1 MALLKECERFY
12 ARLVY
17 KHHTSTGVSAQD
29 VSQDRASNKHL
40 DQQTKERSTVMSNWE
55 HLFLKGEFPE
65 RVHLLSG
72 LTLEQVTLRPE
83 GASHSIYEELW
94 HASGYQCSVVE
105 HAPATGDYYPSA
117 APEHE
122 QQWHDLVQ
130 QFLKGAQAAVALAQ
144 APDQLAVE
152 VEPGVT
158 MADELNSVAVH
169 NAYHLGK
176 IVALRQ
182 RIGAWPPTKASDAS

>member
-1 MALLKECERFY
+1 M
-12 ARLVY
+12 
-17 KHHTSTGVSAQD
+17 
-29 VSQDRASNKHL
+29 NI
-40 DQQTKERSTVMSNWE
+40 WE
-55 HLFLKGEFPE
+55 HLFLTGEFAA
-65 RVHLLSG
+65 RADILSG
-72 LTLEQVTLRPE
+72 LTLEQVTLRPD

-94 HASGYQCSVVE
+94 HAAGYQRTVVE
-105 HAPATGDYYPSA
+105 RDQAAGDHYPSA
-117 APEHE
+117 RPEHE

-130 QFLKGAQAAVALAQ
+130 QFLEGAQAAVALAQ

-158 MADELNSVAVH
+158 MGDELHSVAVH

-182 RIGAWPPTKASDAS
+182 RIGAWPPTAATEEP

>member
-1 MALLKECERFY
+1 M
-12 ARLVY
+12 
-17 KHHTSTGVSAQD
+17 D
-29 VSQDRASNKHL
+29 
-40 DQQTKERSTVMSNWE
+40 NWE
-55 HLFLKGEFPE
+55 HLFLTGEFPP
-65 RVHLLSG
+65 RANLLSG
-72 LTLEQVTLRPE
+72 LTLEQVTLRPD

-94 HASGYQCSVVE
+94 HAAGYQRSIVE
-105 HAPATGDYYPSA
+105 RVQTDGKYYPSA
-117 APEHE
+117 PPEHE

-130 QFLKGAQAAVALAQ
+130 QFLEGAQAAVAWAQSPDRLAM
-144 APDQLAVE
+144 E

-182 RIGAWPPTKASDAS
+182 RIGAWPPKSATDES

>member
-1 MALLKECERFY
+1 MDEW
-12 ARLVY
+12 
-17 KHHTSTGVSAQD
+17 G
-29 VSQDRASNKHL
+29 
-40 DQQTKERSTVMSNWE
+40 
-55 HLFLKGEFPE
+55 HLFLTGEFPP
-65 RVHLLSG
+65 RAKLLSG

-94 HASGYQCSVVE
+94 HAAGYQRSIVE
-105 HAPATGDYYPSA
+105 SDPATGEHYPSA

-130 QFLKGAQAAVALAQ
+130 QFLEGAQAAVALAQ
-144 APDQLAVE
+144 APDRLAVE
-152 VEPGVT
+152 IEPGVT
-158 MADELNSVAVH
+158 MADELHSVAVH

-182 RIGAWPPTKASDAS
+182 RIGAWPPKARS

>member
-1 MALLKECERFY
+1 MNNL
-12 ARLVY
+12 
-17 KHHTSTGVSAQD
+17 
-29 VSQDRASNKHL
+29 
-40 DQQTKERSTVMSNWE
+40 E
-55 HLFLKGEFPE
+55 HLFLVGEFPE
-65 RVHLLSG
+65 RTRLLSG
-72 LTLEQVTLRPE
+72 LTLEQVTLRPD

-94 HASGYQCSVVE
+94 HVVAYQESIIKPDEPTYDV
-105 HAPATGDYYPSA
+105 YPSA

-130 QFLKGAQAAVALAQ
+130 VFLDGARAAAALGQ
-144 APDQLAVE
+144 TPERLARE

-158 MADELNSVAVH
+158 LGDELNSVAVH

-182 RIGAWPPTKASDAS
+182 RMSAWPPAEASDAS

>member
-1 MALLKECERFY
+1 
-12 ARLVY
+12 
-17 KHHTSTGVSAQD
+17 
-29 VSQDRASNKHL
+29 
-40 DQQTKERSTVMSNWE
+40 MSNWE
-55 HLFLKGEFPE
+55 HLFLTGEYFP
-65 RVHLLSG
+65 RKDLLSG
-72 LTLEQVTLRPE
+72 LTLEQVTIRPD

-94 HASGYQCSVVE
+94 HAAGYQRSIVE
-105 HAPATGDYYPSA
+105 RIPATGDYYPSA
-117 APEHE
+117 APEHD

-130 QFLKGAQAAVALAQ
+130 QFLEGAQAAVALAQ

-182 RIGAWPPTKASDAS
+182 RIGAWPPTKASDAP